1 MCVCVLMLL
10 QDRGRREKWLQRLQ
24 DCQKES
30 QEDETDIWTQIS
42 QYPSTL
48 SGTIEK
54 FIFFHRGFVWSK
66 DKKCL
71 LKNNYTE
78 NKYYLSM
85 SKSGRTEGGSEGEEE
100 AGEMDS
106 DIEKEAS
113 ELYEWTQNLS
123 FEDVQ

>member
-1 MCVCVLMLL
+1 MSL
-10 QDRGRREKWLQRLQ
+10 E
-24 DCQKES
+24 E
-30 QEDETDIWTQIS
+30 
-42 QYPSTL
+42 
-48 SGTIEK
+48 
-54 FIFFHRGFVWSK
+54 H
-66 DKKCL
+66 
-71 LKNNYTE
+71 TE

>member
-1 MCVCVLMLL
+1 
-10 QDRGRREKWLQRLQ
+10 
-24 DCQKES
+24 
-30 QEDETDIWTQIS
+30 
-42 QYPSTL
+42 
-48 SGTIEK
+48 
-54 FIFFHRGFVWSK
+54 
-66 DKKCL
+66 